1 MGKYTY
7 LAWLAARSVGE
18 IYHFYAIYFKTP
30 TANIEASDPHKIIP
44 GYGVYAVLVNI
55 EGVIHRGM
63 LNIGTRPTINN
74 NADNRSIEVHIFDF
88 DKDIYKKQLEL
99 KFVTKIREEQKFGSI
114 DGLRSQL
121 QKDKLN
127 VCMIKGQKWRCE

>member
-1 MGKYTY
+1 
-7 LAWLAARSVGE
+7 
-18 IYHFYAIYFKTP
+18 
-30 TANIEASDPHKIIP
+30 
-44 GYGVYAVLVNI
+44 
-55 EGVIHRGM
+55 M

-121 QKDKLN
+121 QKDKLD
-127 VCMIKGQKWRCE
+127 VQEFFSQE